1 MREEKR
7 SAANE
12 INEKI
17 SLIKNGLH
25 EAYLNFWNSE
35 EYDQAVFES
44 TESTIRYD
52 EDLTYSV
59 ELSPNESYKIDRS
72 ENFNNKTEPYKL
84 LLDLPLYDVEYDLE
98 HYEGEDEDEVYDLSN
113 WILDGVDHELKQQFE
128 SKLENLCNNL
138 KKNQNIDSIFLAA
151 MAK

>member
-7 SAANE
+7 PAANQ

-17 SLIKNGLH
+17 SLIKKGLH

-59 ELSPNESYKIDRS
+59 ELSPNGSYKIDKS
-72 ENFNNKTEPYKL
+72 ENFNSKIEPYQL
-84 LLDLPLYDVEYDLE
+84 LLDIPLYDVEYDLE
-98 HYEGEDEDEVYDLSN
+98 SSEDEDEDEVYNLSN
-113 WILDGVDHELKQQFE
+113 WILDGVDLELKQQFE

-138 KKNQNIDSIFLAA
+138 KKNKNLDSIYLAA